1 VPRLYLA
8 TPVVDDPALLMAD
21 LPGLLA
27 AVDVAAVLLRLKP
40 TDQRTMI
47 SRVKTLAP
55 VIQDGGAA
63 LLLDGHVE
71 LVARAGADGAHL
83 TGIEAMEDA
92 MPTLK
97 PDRIAGV
104 GGLATRHDSMAAGE
118 AGADYVLFGEPDAKG
133 QRPSVEAIAERLQWW
148 AELFEPPCVGFAASR
163 EEAYEFAAA
172 GADLVAPSD
181 MMDGRIGAIREMLDS
196 HGFDQTGIMSYAAKF
211 ASAFYGPFREAAE
224 SPPQFGD
231 RRSYQ
236 MDSANA
242 AEALRE
248 VALDI
253 DEGADIV
260 LIKPALPYLDIL
272 WRVRERFA
280 KPTGVYHVSGEYAMV
295 KAAVEK
301 GCIEER
307 PAVLEIMTSLKRAG
321 ADLIITYWARELAEW
336 TKE

>member
-8 TPVVDDPALLMAD
+8 TPLVDDPALLMAS

-27 AVDVAAVLLRLKP
+27 AADVAAVLLRLKP

-47 SRVKTLAP
+47 SRIKTLAP

-133 QRPSVEAIAERLQWW
+133 QRPSVEAITERLQWW

-163 EEAYEFAAA
+163 DEAHEFAAA
-172 GADLVAPSD
+172 GADFVLVGD
-181 MMDGRIGAIREMLDS
+181 FTWNDKRGA
-196 HGFDQTGIMSYAAKF
+196 
-211 ASAFYGPFREAAE
+211 
-224 SPPQFGD
+224 
-231 RRSYQ
+231 
-236 MDSANA
+236 
-242 AEALRE
+242 
-248 VALDI
+248 
-253 DEGADIV
+253 
-260 LIKPALPYLDIL
+260 
-272 WRVRERFA
+272 
-280 KPTGVYHVSGEYAMV
+280 
-295 KAAVEK
+295 KAALMDAEQT
-301 GCIEER
+301 IQQ
-307 PAVLEIMTSLKRAG
+307 AQAAMSATARAEQG
-321 ADLIITYWARELAEW
+321 
-336 TKE
+336 